1 MIRSLFFLIFFNIF
15 PPPSSPFILHLLIPS
30 SFISSSLHPSSPH
43 PFIPPLLIPSSLICL
58 PPRAEL
64 SFRRRG
70 AIVWAA
76 RSYAFDGPYDSF
88 WQALCIVLIINGLCM
103 SFPRRFR
110 CLARVVSVRMAD
122 GHFACGKRPIPPSGR
137 IVDAFSECSGCS
149 FRRGASVLKYVKCGR
164 F

>member
-15 PPPSSPFILHLLIPS
+15 PPPSSPFILH
-30 SFISSSLHPSSPH
+30 
-43 PFIPPLLIPSSLICL
+43 LLIPSSLICL

-88 WQALCIVLIINGLCM
+88 WQALCIVLIINGLRLALSDVSAALPVSCQSGWRM
-103 SFPRRFR
+103 VISRAASAQFPHREGSWMRSPSVADAASAGGFSLKIRKMRTILTYCPAGVNFR
-110 CLARVVSVRMAD
+110 CAIAM
-122 GHFACGKRPIPPSGR
+122 
-137 IVDAFSECSGCS
+137 
-149 FRRGASVLKYVKCGR
+149 
-164 F
+164 